1 MESDANIVVV
11 APGQKVAPLNECN
24 IDSLVNMFLSSQDVA
39 KSSRGLYK
47 RTLKQYLYWIDIK
60 GYHLNEIARPQLLEY
75 KQYLEESGKSSLTVG
90 SYITSIRKFYS
101 WTEAIKVYPNVAREL
116 HNPKRNKQFRKQPL
130 TPSQASDLLVYFQG
144 QELRDYAL
152 VNLLVRTG
160 LRTVEAIRADVGD
173 ITHKGDK
180 RVLLIQGKGH
190 TDKDSFV
197 VLTNKA
203 YLPIK
208 QYLDTRPGAKGNEP
222 LFVSRS
228 NRDQGERLTTRSVS
242 RIAKEGLRAVGLDDK
257 AYTAHSLRHTT
268 AVNILRAGGDLE
280 TVQLTLRHRNIN
292 TTEIYTQTLNEER
305 RLANSGEALLDNL
318 Y

>member
-1 MESDANIVVV
+1 MDTNNGIVVV
-11 APGQKVAPLNECN
+11 APGQVVAPLTEAN
-24 IDSLVNMFLSSQDVA
+24 IESLVNMFIASQDVA

-47 RTLKQYLYWIDIK
+47 RTLKQYLDWVNAK
-60 GYHLNEIARPQLLEY
+60 GYRLNEIARPQLLEY

-90 SYITSIRKFYS
+90 SYITSLRKFYS

-116 HNPKRNKQFRKQPL
+116 HNPKRAKQFRKQPL
-130 TPSQASDLLVYFQG
+130 TPSQATELLVHFQG
-144 QELRDYAL
+144 QALRDYAL

-173 ITHKGDK
+173 ITHKGGK

-197 VLTNKA
+197 VLTDKS
-203 YLPIK
+203 YQPIK
-208 QYLDTRPGAKGNEP
+208 QYLETRPGVKDTEP
-222 LFVSRS
+222 LFTSRS

-242 RIAKEGLRAVGLDDK
+242 RIAKEGLKAVGLDDK
-257 AYTAHSLRHTT
+257 VYTAHSLRHTT

-280 TVQLTLRHRNIN
+280 TVQLTLRHSNIN

-305 RLANSGEALLDNL
+305 RLANSGEALLDKL